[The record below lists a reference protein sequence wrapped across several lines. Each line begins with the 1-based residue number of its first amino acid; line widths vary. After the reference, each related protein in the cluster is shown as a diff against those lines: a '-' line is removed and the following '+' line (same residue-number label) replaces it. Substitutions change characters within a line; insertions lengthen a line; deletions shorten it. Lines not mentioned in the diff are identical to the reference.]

1 MVKEDRQRELFEA
14 VRSRM
19 CAGEGLQGRFFKFST
34 TYLFVGDYRYWFMTP
49 HAQIDLDA
57 TEEDFVLNRV
67 RLYRDRRDFLIQQ
80 GDTGR
85 PEDYPGPPHRTTPRR
100 ITERTVADSAQSN
113 RADTKDR
120 CRGTMVGL
128 AVGNLLGIPF
138 EGKPRRLVDQRFPEG
153 VREIEAL
160 PGYPDDD
167 DLAQA
172 VILAAASMTSEALH
186 VEDLVRR
193 FWVWGEENGLG
204 MGSLTREV
212 LTCFGGASPQR
223 MARNWVFFGG
233 AKTHGARPVPRPS
246 AGRPTLDA
254 ARQVWVESGKKAAGN
269 GAVMRCAPVAIR
281 WMYDETELV
290 RNTVASAVATHY
302 DPRCVWSSIVVN
314 LSIATLLK
322 GVEVDSSDLI
332 PRGRS
337 AMETIGAALAPFGNS
352 EDTLDA
358 PAEVQDAIRCTP
370 GPDLS
375 AMSLDGGDMGYT
387 LKAMQVALWCAREA
401 KDFEEALITVVSA
414 GGDTDTNGAV
424 AGAVLGARFG
434 SGAIPS
440 RWKERVAT
448 LRAGRVPMEDW
459 ADLVLA
465 AATKQQHIPD
475 APGR

>member
-1 MVKEDRQRELFEA
+1 
-14 VRSRM
+14 
-19 CAGEGLQGRFFKFST
+19 
-34 TYLFVGDYRYWFMTP
+34 
-49 HAQIDLDA
+49 
-57 TEEDFVLNRV
+57 
-67 RLYRDRRDFLIQQ
+67 
-80 GDTGR
+80 
-85 PEDYPGPPHRTTPRR
+85 
-100 ITERTVADSAQSN
+100 
-113 RADTKDR
+113 
-120 CRGTMVGL
+120 
-128 AVGNLLGIPF
+128 
-138 EGKPRRLVDQRFPEG
+138 
-153 VREIEAL
+153 
-160 PGYPDDD
+160 
-167 DLAQA
+167 
-172 VILAAASMTSEALH
+172 MTSEALD

-212 LTCFGGASPQR
+212 LTRFGGAPPQR
-223 MARNWVFFGG
+223 MARNWVYFGG
-233 AKTHGARPVPRPS
+233 ARTRGARPVPRQS
-246 AGRPTLDA
+246 ADRPVLDA
-254 ARQVWVESGKKAAGN
+254 ARQVWEESGKVAAGN
-269 GAVMRCAPVAIR
+269 GAVMRCGPVAIR

-290 RNTVASAVATHY
+290 RNTVVSAVATHY

-322 GVEVDSSDLI
+322 GVEVDASDLI

-465 AATKQQHIPD
+465 AAAKQQHIPD

>member
-1 MVKEDRQRELFEA
+1 
-14 VRSRM
+14 
-19 CAGEGLQGRFFKFST
+19 
-34 TYLFVGDYRYWFMTP
+34 
-49 HAQIDLDA
+49 
-57 TEEDFVLNRV
+57 
-67 RLYRDRRDFLIQQ
+67 
-80 GDTGR
+80 
-85 PEDYPGPPHRTTPRR
+85 
-100 ITERTVADSAQSN
+100 
-113 RADTKDR
+113 
-120 CRGTMVGL
+120 MVGL
-128 AVGNLLGIPF
+128 SVGNLMGIRQ
-138 EGKPRRLVDQRFPEG
+138 EGKPRRLLRRWYPEG
-153 VREIEAL
+153 VREIEASR
-160 PGYPDDD
+160 GYPDDD

-172 VILAAASMTSEALH
+172 IILAEASLAAEALD
-186 VEDLVRR
+186 VEDLARL

-337 AMETIGAALAPFGNS
+337 AMEAIGTALAPFGS
-352 EDTLDA
+352 TEDTVDA
-358 PAEVQDAIRCTP
+358 PSDVQEAIRSVP
-370 GPDLS
+370 GPDLG
-375 AMSLDGGDMGYT
+375 AIRLDGHYMGYT

-401 KDFEEALITVVSA
+401 TDFEEALVTVVSA

-434 SGAIPS
+434 NGAIPS
-440 RWKERVAT
+440 RWRERVAT
-448 LRAGRVPMEDW
+448 LRAGRVPMEEW
-459 ADLVLA
+459 ADRLLA
-465 AATKQQHIPD
+465 AAAMQ
-475 APGR
+475 

>member
-1 MVKEDRQRELFEA
+1 MVKGDRQRELFEA
-14 VRSRM
+14 VRDRM
-19 CAGEGLQGRFFKFST
+19 CADEGLQGTFFKFST
-34 TYLFVGDYRYWFMTP
+34 TYLFVGDYKYWFMTP
-49 HAQIDLDA
+49 HDQIDLDA
-57 TEEDFVLNRV
+57 TEEDFVLNRA
-67 RLYRDRRDFLIQQ
+67 RLYRDRRDFFIQQ

-85 PEDYPGPPHRTTPRR
+85 PEDYPGPPHRTMPRR
-100 ITERTVADSAQSN
+100 TTAKAAVDSAQRSM
-113 RADTKDR
+113 ADPRDR

-128 AVGNLLGIPF
+128 AVGNLLGIRF
-138 EGKPRRLVDQRFPEG
+138 EGKLRWLVDQQCPEG
-153 VREIEAL
+153 VREIEAS

-172 VILAAASMTSEALH
+172 VILAAASMTSDTLD
-186 VEDLVRR
+186 VEDLARR

-204 MGSLTREV
+204 MGSLTHKV
-212 LTCFGGASPQR
+212 LTRFGGAPPQR
-223 MARNWVFFGG
+223 MARTWVYFGG
-233 AKTHGARPVPRPS
+233 ARTRGARPVPRQP
-246 AGRPTLDA
+246 AGHPALYA
-254 ARQVWVESGKKAAGN
+254 ARQVWEESGKKAAGN

-281 WMYDETELV
+281 WMFDETELV

-314 LSIATLLK
+314 LAIATLLK
-322 GVEVDSSDLI
+322 GAEVDASDLI
-332 PRGRS
+332 LRGRS
-337 AMETIGAALAPFGNS
+337 AMERIGAALAPFGNS

-358 PAEVQDAIRCTP
+358 PAAVLDAIRATP
-370 GPDLS
+370 GPDLDV
-375 AMSLDGGDMGYT
+375 MSLDGGDMGYT

-434 SGAIPS
+434 SGAIPP

-448 LRAGRVPMEDW
+448 LRTGRVPMEDW

-465 AATKQQHIPD
+465 AAKQQHSRD
-475 APGR
+475 VSGR